1 MSMHLIE
8 FLKELTNNNS
18 LRAYK
23 ENIFSID
30 FFAVKEVNSAL
41 VKISIELI
49 KNSGK
54 FLINLL
60 SVLQA
65 LILIP

>member
-1 MSMHLIE
+1 MSKHLIE
-8 FLKELTNNNS
+8 FLKGLTNNNS

-23 ENIFSID
+23 EDIFSID

-41 VKISIELI
+41 VKMSIELI

-60 SVLQA
+60 RVLQA

>member
-8 FLKELTNNNS
+8 FLKGLTNNNS

-23 ENIFSID
+23 EDIFSVD

-60 SVLQA
+60 RVLQA

>member
-1 MSMHLIE
+1 MSKHLIE
-8 FLKELTNNNS
+8 FLKGLTNNNS

-23 ENIFSID
+23 EDIFSID
-30 FFAVKEVNSAL
+30 FFAVKEVKSAL
-41 VKISIELI
+41 VKMSIELI

-60 SVLQA
+60 RVLQA

>member
-1 MSMHLIE
+1 MHLIE
-8 FLKELTNNNS
+8 FLKGLTNNNS

-23 ENIFSID
+23 EDIFSVD

-60 SVLQA
+60 RVLQA

>member
-1 MSMHLIE
+1 MSKHLIE
-8 FLKELTNNNS
+8 FLKGLTNNNS

-23 ENIFSID
+23 EDIFSVD
-30 FFAVKEVNSAL
+30 FFAVKEVKSAL
-41 VKISIELI
+41 VKMSIELI

-60 SVLQA
+60 RVLQA